1 MAGSDAK
8 KSLVGQGELPEKKIK
23 PLESS
28 LCWFPIMQCSFVI
41 CAQIE
46 AEIVRCCH
54 ANDAFFLLFQMKL
67 LCNIQATERNHI
79 LVVNVCSET
88 QMSRNTAANPVV
100 SLHTCN

>member
-54 ANDAFFLLFQMKL
+54 ANDAFYLLF
-67 LCNIQATERNHI
+67 H
-79 LVVNVCSET
+79 
-88 QMSRNTAANPVV
+88 MSACVQCAYSRP
-100 SLHTCN
+100 SF